1 MAVSYVFGANPE
13 EAPREAPGHAARPGK
28 HEAAS
33 RTPSA
38 GPKPST
44 NTTTNAECE
53 LRALDLAYRARLWI
67 DENPD
72 AWAFMV
78 SRALH
83 EAKAHRRFGSK
94 QLVEEARR
102 KDFAD
107 VRGRRT
113 RISNTLTPAFAR
125 ILAAEHPECR
135 PFVTMKPSAVD
146 GAL

>member
-1 MAVSYVFGANPE
+1 MAASYVFGANPE
-13 EAPREAPGHAARPGK
+13 KAPKEAPGHAARPRK
-28 HEAAS
+28 AYATN
-33 RTPSA
+33 RAPFA

-44 NTTTNAECE
+44 NTTTNEERE

-67 DENPD
+67 DESPD
-72 AWAFMV
+72 AWAFIA
-78 SRALH
+78 SRALR
-83 EAKAHRRFGSK
+83 ETKAHRRFGSK

-102 KDFAD
+102 KDFSD

-135 PFVTMKPSAVD
+135 PFVTMKSSAVD

>member
-1 MAVSYVFGANPE
+1 MGASYVFGANPE
-13 EAPREAPGHAARPGK
+13 EAQEEAPGHAARPGK

-33 RTPSA
+33 RAPFA

-72 AWAFMV
+72 AWTFMV

-83 EAKAHRRFGSK
+83 EAKAHRQFGVK

-102 KDFAD
+102 KDFAEA
-107 VRGRRT
+107 RGRRGG
-113 RISNTLTPAFAR
+113 ISNTLTPAFAR
-125 ILAAEHPECR
+125 IIVAEHPECR
-135 PFVTMKPSAVD
+135 PFLVLKPSMLD
-146 GAL
+146 GTL